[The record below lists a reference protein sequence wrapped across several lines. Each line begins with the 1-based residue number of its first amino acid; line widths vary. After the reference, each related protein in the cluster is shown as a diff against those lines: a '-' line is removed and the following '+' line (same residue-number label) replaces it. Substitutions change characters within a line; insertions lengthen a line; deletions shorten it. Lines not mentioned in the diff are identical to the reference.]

1 MRIGIKH
8 RMTFGI
14 LGSTILIIVL
24 ILAVSFYY
32 GSKEAIKEVEN
43 GVRNLARL
51 YAQKFDGKFLKCE
64 VIPQI
69 LTTHL
74 ETHPDISPLELKQLM
89 AGILFQAP
97 QIYGT
102 CVAFEPHSFLPD
114 KYYAPYY
121 YHKGGK
127 LRFVQ
132 LGDNYDYF
140 DRDWYLTPKEMGKP
154 FWTEPYYDTG
164 GGETIMS
171 TYSVPFYKKDHT
183 FWGIATIDIAMD
195 SLMNEIRALKVGS
208 SGYAFIISREGR
220 FVTFP
225 DYSMVLDANLKDIN
239 AEICMKMTSGREGI
253 DRITDPLSGSPSW
266 IVYASIPSVGWSL
279 AIIYPEN
286 EVMSGIDTMKRQIM
300 LIGGAGLV
308 LLLIIVLL
316 LSRSITAPLFALVGS
331 AKRAAQ
337 GDLDQTLP
345 KGLFRDEIRE
355 LSNALQRMMSDLK
368 NHIEVLKK
376 TVAEKERIESEIKI
390 AQEIQKSI
398 LPRTFPPFPDYR
410 EFDIAAT
417 TIPAREVGGDFYDFF
432 FIDDDTLGFV
442 IADVS
447 DKGIPAALFMAVSRT
462 LMRVTAMRGLSP
474 GETLERVNALLIPDN
489 DSAMFVTLF
498 YGNLSISTGSV
509 SYANGGH
516 NVPYI
521 KRSSGPIEKLD
532 GKSGIVLGVWETARY
547 PTHEISLQKGDLIY
561 MYTDGVT
568 EAENESLEMLSVSAV
583 EEYLQELR
591 QASPN
596 EIIRGTL
603 DRIAVFCGNATQTDD
618 ITILALQFFGGED
631 A

>member
-14 LGSTILIIVL
+14 LGSTILMIVL

-32 GSKEAIKEVEN
+32 GRKEAIKEVET

-69 LTTHL
+69 LVSHL
-74 ETHPDISPLELKQLM
+74 QARPEIRPVELKQLM
-89 AGILFQAP
+89 AGILFHAP

-140 DRDWYLTPKEMGKP
+140 ERDWYLTPKEMGKP

-164 GGETIMS
+164 GGETVMS
-171 TYSVPFYKKDHT
+171 TYSVPFFKKNNT

-195 SLMNEIRALKVGS
+195 SLMNEIRALKVGE

-225 DYSMVLDANLKDIN
+225 DYSMVLDANLKDID

-253 DRITDPLSGSPSW
+253 EHIADPLSGSPSW
-266 IVYASIPSVGWSL
+266 IVYAPIPSAGWSL
-279 AIIYPEN
+279 AVIYPED
-286 EVMSGIDTMKRQIM
+286 EVMSGIDAMKRHIM

-337 GDLDQTLP
+337 GDLEQTLP
-345 KGLFRDEIRE
+345 KNLFRDEIWE
-355 LSNALQRMMSDLK
+355 LSSALQSMMSDLK

-390 AQEIQKSI
+390 AREIQNSI
-398 LPRTFPPFPDYR
+398 LPRTFPPFPDYQ

-432 FIDDDTLGFV
+432 FIDEDTLGFV

-462 LMRVTAMRGLSP
+462 LMRVTAMRGLST
-474 GETLERVNALLIPDN
+474 GETLERVNALLLPDN

-498 YGNLSISTGSV
+498 YGTLSISTGAV
-509 SYANGGH
+509 SYSNGGH
-516 NVPYI
+516 NVPYV
-521 KRSSGPIEKLD
+521 KRSSGAVERLD

-547 PTHEISLQKGDLIY
+547 PTHETVLHRGDLIY
-561 MYTDGVT
+561 LYTDGVT
-568 EAENESLEMLSVSAV
+568 EAENESLEMFSVSAV
-583 EEYLQELR
+583 EEYLQEL
-591 QASPN
+591 QEISPD
-596 EIIRGTL
+596 ETIRGTL
-603 DRIAVFCGNATQTDD
+603 DRIAAFCGNATQTDD
-618 ITILALQFFGGED
+618 ITMLTLQFLGGGD